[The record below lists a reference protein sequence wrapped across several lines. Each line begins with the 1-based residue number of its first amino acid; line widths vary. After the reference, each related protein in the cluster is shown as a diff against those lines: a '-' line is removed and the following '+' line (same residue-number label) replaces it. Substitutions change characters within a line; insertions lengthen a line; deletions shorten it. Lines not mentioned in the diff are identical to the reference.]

1 GFGRGARLRYR
12 RIAGPSGLGR
22 GRRPSR
28 LGRVVVHPCGR
39 GLAAAGAPDTG
50 RGARHQHVQ
59 RPGDRG
65 ARNFGCRF
73 DLFRLR
79 METQKKRS
87 RTITWEDP
95 FEVMRAAPGRTGLEL
110 LRELAA
116 GRLPAPPIAQ
126 TMGFTGVSFDEG
138 RAVFEGEA
146 GEYLYNPIGVVHGGY
161 AMTLLD
167 SCMSVAVHTLLGV
180 GERYT
185 TLEAKINFV
194 RPITL
199 DTGRVRA
206 EGTVIHRGNTIAT
219 AEGKQTAVSTG
230 TLLAHGTTTCLIS
243 LSPPALRPTPPY
255 MAMPIQIVD
264 VFT

>member
-1 GFGRGARLRYR
+1 
-12 RIAGPSGLGR
+12 
-22 GRRPSR
+22 
-28 LGRVVVHPCGR
+28 
-39 GLAAAGAPDTG
+39 
-50 RGARHQHVQ
+50 
-59 RPGDRG
+59 
-65 ARNFGCRF
+65 
-73 DLFRLR
+73 

-95 FEVMRAAPGRTGLEL
+95 LEVVRAAPGRTGLEL

-167 SCMSVAVHTLLGV
+167 SCMSVAVHTTLAA

-206 EGTVIHRGNTIAT
+206 EGVVIHRGSTIAT
-219 AEGKQTAVSTG
+219 AEGKIIAISTG
-230 TLLAHGTTTCLIS
+230 KLLAHGTTTCLIS
-243 LSPPALRPTPPY
+243 PAPPALRATSP
-255 MAMPIQIVD
+255 
-264 VFT
+264 